1 MAKIKFHIYNSLV
14 TDINTTKE
22 NLEREFKVENVNI
35 NPISGKSYYSVS
47 FSKEDISVDGVR
59 KALQRLQLLCD
70 NPDIQIN

>member
-1 MAKIKFHIYNSLV
+1 MAKIKFHI
-14 TDINTTKE
+14 D
-22 NLEREFKVENVNI
+22 I